1 MLLFTFVGLLL
12 LRFAARRLLS
22 LLFQPP
28 PRSTLDS
35 ACPCVKQPTNRPTA
49 LRLFCFA
56 IFTLPTSDQPS

>member
-12 LRFAARRLLS
+12 LRFAARKLLS

-35 ACPCVKQPTNRPTA
+35 ARPYVQQPVTRPTA
-49 LRLFCFA
+49 LRLFHLA
-56 IFTLPTSDQPS
+56 ILAFPPSDQPT